1 MDATL
6 DAVKREGRGKNEA
19 NRLRSA
25 GQIPAVVYGSRA
37 EGKTPEGVSISVDP
51 KAVLRILHSDSGA
64 NTLINLK
71 LDGNEARV
79 MVKEYQLDP
88 ITHHLLHADFYQL
101 AMDKVIT
108 VTVPVILHGESRGV
122 KQQGGL
128 IDFVTREIQVQCLP
142 TDIPEHIDVDVTELG
157 LNESIRLRDMPVSPK
172 WKPVTDG
179 DTMLVHVV
187 IPKAEESAQAT
198 TEAAAPAAAEPEV
211 IKKGKGRGER
221 EGEEVGSPLKLIVG
235 LGNPGREY
243 RETRHNVGFMIVD
256 EIARRHGLSW
266 SMAPSQVPDAFVTK
280 KYGTDPLL
288 LAKPLTYMNRSGDAV
303 AALARY
309 YDIAS
314 ADLLIVIDE
323 AALPFG
329 KLRARARGSA
339 GGHNGLKSIVERLG
353 TQEFPRLRLG
363 VGRGDGRRDL
373 ADHVLATFEPE
384 ERTELESVIARAA
397 DAAEM
402 FAVDD
407 IFKVMNVYNPDPT
420 VSEQTD

>member
-1 MDATL
+1 
-6 DAVKREGRGKNEA
+6 
-19 NRLRSA
+19 
-25 GQIPAVVYGSRA
+25 
-37 EGKTPEGVSISVDP
+37 
-51 KAVLRILHSDSGA
+51 
-64 NTLINLK
+64 
-71 LDGNEARV
+71 
-79 MVKEYQLDP
+79 
-88 ITHHLLHADFYQL
+88 
-101 AMDKVIT
+101 
-108 VTVPVILHGESRGV
+108 
-122 KQQGGL
+122 
-128 IDFVTREIQVQCLP
+128 
-142 TDIPEHIDVDVTELG
+142 
-157 LNESIRLRDMPVSPK
+157 
-172 WKPVTDG
+172 
-179 DTMLVHVV
+179 
-187 IPKAEESAQAT
+187 
-198 TEAAAPAAAEPEV
+198 
-211 IKKGKGRGER
+211 
-221 EGEEVGSPLKLIVG
+221 LKLIVG

-280 KYGTDPLL
+280 RYGTDALL
-288 LAKPLTYMNRSGDAV
+288 LAKPLTYMNRSGEAV

-309 YDIAS
+309 YDIAA

-329 KLRARARGSA
+329 KLRVRARGSA
-339 GGHNGLKSIVERLG
+339 GGHNGLKSIIERLG
-353 TQEFPRLRLG
+353 SQDFPRLRLG

-384 ERTELESVIARAA
+384 ERTELESVIAKAA